1 MRRGNSVDVP
11 DWVRTLPSVNAGLNA
26 LATLLLIGGYALIR
40 CGKRAAH
47 QRTMLTAFATSI
59 LFLVCYVGY
68 HTALFYYTQSGS
80 RHFEGTGLIRPVYF
94 TILISHVVLAAAV
107 PVLAS
112 ITIYR
117 GLKQQWERHR
127 KIAKVT
133 FPIWLYVSVTGV
145 IIYLLLSHGPT
156 D

>member
-1 MRRGNSVDVP
+1 MEVP
-11 DWVRTLPSVNAGLNA
+11 DWVRVLPSVNAGLNG
-26 LATLLLIGGYALIR
+26 LATLLLIGGYVLIR
-40 CGKRAAH
+40 RGQRAAH

-59 LFLVCYVGY
+59 LFLVCYLSH
-68 HTALFYYTQSGS
+68 HTALYYYTGSGS
-80 RHFEGTGLIRPVYF
+80 HHFEGTGLIRPVYF
-94 TILISHVVLAAAV
+94 TILISHVVLAATV

-117 GLKQQWERHR
+117 GLKQQWDRHR

-145 IIYLLLSHGPT
+145 IIYLLLYHWPT
-156 D
+156 GGSVVGQ